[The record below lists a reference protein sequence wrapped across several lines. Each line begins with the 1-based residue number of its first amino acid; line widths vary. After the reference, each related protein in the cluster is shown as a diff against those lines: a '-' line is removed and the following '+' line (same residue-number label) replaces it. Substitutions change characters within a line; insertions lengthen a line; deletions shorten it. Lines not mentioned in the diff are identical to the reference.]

1 MDNLS
6 ILQRRNKL
14 FVKIIWIMVA
24 LGVATD
30 LMIGVETSM
39 LVTLIVVGGV
49 CCSIATYMTY
59 FNKGTRYVMFVIPTI
74 ASILTFLL
82 IYQDPEPLI
91 GTYLLVYVNIAL
103 MTLYSNYKPIAFAGV
118 LGLIITT
125 YFYYTPFYHDK
136 MFVREPLSYLL
147 LFLIFATV
155 ALAFAA
161 RFSEK
166 LQKTVLDKQRDT
178 ETAKKRGD
186 EILTSLQA
194 SLEVLNRLSTQLR
207 DNVNVTG
214 TISKE
219 ITTTFGSVSSTI
231 ERQTLGL
238 QETAKSVHTVG
249 EIVEETAD
257 SSSELQQLSREMLMN
272 TEEVGNRMTS
282 LSDQI
287 NNLQSVITAT
297 VVQMTHLKDQNQQI
311 SQIVDTIQGISKQTN
326 LLAMNA
332 AIEAAHAGE
341 HGKGFAVVSAEIRK
355 LAENS
360 QHSTDLINTILA
372 DVIGKINDV
381 AEQISLGHEAI
392 DIGKEEA
399 REVQSF
405 MGKVGDNAQSVSKQ
419 SDRVDGSV
427 KQMQENYARIM
438 SEIQSVAEGTE
449 HNMSATEEILAG
461 IEAQDG
467 KIHEIIQHYEDLD
480 NLILTLSKSAAQ
492 GDEPSKPGHQEPQKQ
507 TAN

>member
-14 FVKIIWIMVA
+14 FVKIIWLMVA
-24 LGVATD
+24 LGVVTD
-30 LMIGVETSM
+30 LMIDVGTTM
-39 LVTLIVVGGV
+39 LMTLIVVGGV

-91 GTYLLVYVNIAL
+91 STYLLVYVNIAL
-103 MTLYSNYKPIAFAGV
+103 MTLYSNYKPIVFAGV
-118 LGLIITT
+118 LGLILTT
-125 YFYYTPFYHDK
+125 YFYYEPFFHEK
-136 MFVREPLSYLL
+136 MFSREPLSYLL
-147 LFLIFATV
+147 LFLIFATL

-166 LQKTVLDKQRDT
+166 LQKTVMDKQRDT
-178 ETAKKRGD
+178 ELAKQRGD
-186 EILTSLQA
+186 DILARLQA

-214 TISKE
+214 SISKE
-219 ITTTFGSVSSTI
+219 ITVTFGSVSTTM
-231 ERQTLGL
+231 EHQTHGL
-238 QETAKSVHTVG
+238 QNTAKSVHEVEVIVG
-249 EIVEETAD
+249 DTAD
-257 SSSELQQLSREMLMN
+257 SSSTLQTLSREMLQN
-272 TEEVGNRMTS
+272 TEAAGNRVSS
-282 LSDQI
+282 LSDKI
-287 NNLQSVITAT
+287 HNLQSVISAT
-297 VVQMTHLKDQNQQI
+297 VIQMEQLSDHNQQI

-341 HGKGFAVVSAEIRK
+341 HGKGFAVVASEIRK

-360 QHSTDLINTILA
+360 SQATGLINNILA
-372 DVIGKINDV
+372 DVISRINNV
-381 AEQISLGHEAI
+381 AEQITLGHEAI

-399 REVQSF
+399 KEVQAF
-405 MGKVGDNAQSVSKQ
+405 VGKVGDNALSVSQQ
-419 SDRVDGSV
+419 SDNVDSSV
-427 KQMQENYARIM
+427 KQMQENYTRIM
-438 SEIQSVAEGTE
+438 TEILSVAEGTE

-461 IEAQDG
+461 IEAQDA
-467 KIHEIIQHYEDLD
+467 KIREIIQHYEDLD
-480 NLILTLSKSAAQ
+480 NLILTLSKLASQ
-492 GDEPSKPGHQEPQKQ
+492 DSKDQPAGNL
-507 TAN
+507 A

>member
-24 LGVATD
+24 LGVVTD
-30 LMIGVETSM
+30 LMIGVETAM
-39 LVTLIVVGGV
+39 LITLIAVGGI

-74 ASILTFLL
+74 ASLLTFLL

-91 GTYLLVYVNIAL
+91 STYLLVYVNIGL
-103 MTLYSNYKPIAFAGV
+103 MTLYSNYKPIVFAGV
-118 LGLIITT
+118 LGLILTT
-125 YFYYTPFYHDK
+125 YFYYTPFFHDK
-136 MFVREPLSYLL
+136 MFSREPLSYLL

-161 RFSEK
+161 RFSER
-166 LQKTVLDKQRDT
+166 LQKTVMDKQRDT
-178 ETAKKRGD
+178 ELAKQRGD
-186 EILTSLQA
+186 EILARLQT
-194 SLEVLNRLSTQLR
+194 SLEVLNRLSGQLR

-214 TISKE
+214 SISKE
-219 ITTTFGSVSSTI
+219 ITVTFGSVSATM
-231 ERQTLGL
+231 ERQTHGL
-238 QETAKSVHTVG
+238 QDTAKSVHEV
-249 EIVEETAD
+249 EDIVENAAD
-257 SSSELQQLSREMLMN
+257 SSTTLQQLSREMLQN
-272 TEEVGNRMTS
+272 TEAAGSRMSS
-282 LSDQI
+282 LSDKI
-287 NNLQSVITAT
+287 HNLQSVISAT
-297 VVQMTHLKDQNQQI
+297 VTQMNHLSDQNQQI

-360 QHSTDLINTILA
+360 RQATDLINNILA
-372 DVIGKINDV
+372 DVINKINNV
-381 AEQISLGHEAI
+381 AEQISAGHEAI

-399 REVQSF
+399 KEVQAYV
-405 MGKVGDNAQSVSKQ
+405 GKVGDNALSVSQQ
-419 SDRVDGSV
+419 SDNVDGSV

-438 SEIQSVAEGTE
+438 SEVLSVAEGTE

-461 IEAQDG
+461 IEAQDA
-467 KIHEIIQHYEDLD
+467 KIREIVQHYEDLD
-480 NLILTLSKSAAQ
+480 NLILSLSKLASQDNKEQAA
-492 GDEPSKPGHQEPQKQ
+492 GSK
-507 TAN
+507 A